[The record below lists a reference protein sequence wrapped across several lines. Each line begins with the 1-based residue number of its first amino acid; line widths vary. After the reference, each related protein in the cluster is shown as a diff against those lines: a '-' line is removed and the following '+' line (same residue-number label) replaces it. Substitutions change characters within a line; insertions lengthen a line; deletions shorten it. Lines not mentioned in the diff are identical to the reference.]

1 MSSMV
6 EREAKSFIPS
16 RDSNLMVTTNTAFHQ
31 QDPVVSQAHI
41 PMNYVRDSWI
51 ADREKIF
58 SMFPATTPN
67 YAVHPETSAAYS
79 LPILRS
85 PPNSSTRDER
95 VASSVEEPPANKDG
109 VEPKKRQ
116 GGAAPK
122 MPKAKKPKKPKEN
135 ANSTVQRVKS
145 AKKSIVFKING
156 YDMDISGI
164 PIPVCSCTGTAQQ
177 CYRWGFGGWQSACCT
192 TNVSMY
198 PLPMS
203 TKRRGARIAGRK
215 MSQGAF
221 KKVLEKLAAE
231 NYNFSNPIDL
241 RSQWARHGTNKFVTI
256 R

>member
-6 EREAKSFIPS
+6 ERDAKSFIPG
-16 RDSNLMVTTNTAFHQ
+16 RDSNLMVTTNTTFHQ
-31 QDPVVSQAHI
+31 QDPVVSEAHI

-51 ADREKIF
+51 ANREKIF

-67 YAVHPETSAAYS
+67 YAVFLETPAAYS
-79 LPILRS
+79 LPILQ
-85 PPNSSTRDER
+85 PPPDSSTRDER
-95 VASSVEEPPANKDG
+95 VASSVEEPPANKEG

-135 ANSTVQRVKS
+135 ANSTAFQFWFARAPEPLSNVIDG
-145 AKKSIVFKING
+145 A
-156 YDMDISGI
+156 
-164 PIPVCSCTGTAQQ
+164 C
-177 CYRWGFGGWQSACCT
+177 GWQSACCT

-203 TKRRGARIAGRK
+203 TKRRGARIAGQK

-231 NYNFSNPIDL
+231 DYNLSNPIDL
-241 RSQWARHGTNKFVTI
+241 RSHWARHGTNKFVTI